1 MFVQVSVRKAA
12 LVALSTLLELFPG
25 EPSLCQAWVA
35 SGLPL
40 VRDVEA
46 SIQVCLVQ
54 ACVHERR
61 SGALTRGIALVLQDI
76 GVRCK
81 WPLP

>member
-1 MFVQVSVRKAA
+1 VQVSVRKAA

-25 EPSLCQAWVA
+25 EPSLCAAWVA

-46 SIQVCLVQ
+46 SIQVRVWCEAVCTCKVGEGGLM
-54 ACVHERR
+54 
-61 SGALTRGIALVLQDI
+61 RGVAVMQ
-76 GVRCK
+76 G
-81 WPLP
+81 

>member
-1 MFVQVSVRKAA
+1 VQVSVRKAA

-46 SIQVCLVQ
+46 SIQVRTTC
-54 ACVHERR
+54 CV
-61 SGALTRGIALVLQDI
+61 
-76 GVRCK
+76 
-81 WPLP
+81 